1 MTKEGI
7 VKVEFQSSLA
17 GGTLSLLFYFESLK
31 GSLWQFKERRA
42 VAARQ
47 LHAWRS
53 GCTSSDR
60 SQMSSE
66 IRLPTWC
73 VLRADIERLW
83 ATD

>member
-42 VAARQ
+42 VSARQ

-60 SQMSSE
+60 SKCPGDPSADVV
-66 IRLPTWC
+66 C
-73 VLRADIERLW
+73 VLRADIERLG